1 MSNKASMIEL
11 RRSIVASTSLG
22 VQELSRSQS
31 AEIVTPVRQ
40 VARPG
45 HHLPRAFRGL
55 AYRRDRCMLY
65 PARGVAIMMDAFFWY
80 TGVVAWILIV
90 LAGGLLLAADAHDR
104 SVQRRTGNS

>member
-1 MSNKASMIEL
+1 
-11 RRSIVASTSLG
+11 
-22 VQELSRSQS
+22 
-31 AEIVTPVRQ
+31 
-40 VARPG
+40 
-45 HHLPRAFRGL
+45 
-55 AYRRDRCMLY
+55 MLH